1 MNSFRSQYHNGKLE
15 LWFVIRKQIFKEN
28 VKNENKNEERLRL
41 ELKRALKL
49 WKGIKKFWLRQ
60 WILLFRSLFIGTN
73 LIDWFLLLLPRKWDL
88 FETLNDNEI
97 LLLSKLS
104 FEFVLGIISME
115 ISKQINTPMEIKKYC
130 HLNKNLSLRQ
140 IVLCN
145 QWLVVKR
152 FKGKLTDWDKVNW
165 HFKWACQ
172 NV

>member
-1 MNSFRSQYHNGKLE
+1 
-15 LWFVIRKQIFKEN
+15 
-28 VKNENKNEERLRL
+28 
-41 ELKRALKL
+41 
-49 WKGIKKFWLRQ
+49 
-60 WILLFRSLFIGTN
+60 
-73 LIDWFLLLLPRKWDL
+73 
-88 FETLNDNEI
+88 
-97 LLLSKLS
+97 
-104 FEFVLGIISME
+104 ME